1 MTTVW
6 RYPRRRLAML
16 LICVGMLC
24 GCASIF
30 QNIDDK
36 MNRKRF
42 KADYESLASALE
54 FFDRGDFEIALVRF
68 GALNETTESKKV
80 ARRAW
85 FGEICCRLILAKT
98 QAEYTSAIGMWYEFG
113 RVAVDEDIAWGVNLL
128 DPLIVRL
135 TPPAQ
140 APDVRSPPGEPAT
153 TKQESVKIDQAPAEQ
168 QLQDSPPIDRQVQDE
183 LVTLKKKAEQ
193 VDQLQDRI
201 DEIVAENQSLKK
213 KIKALEAIDQTIQ
226 KKKTEISAPGE

>member
-6 RYPRRRLAML
+6 RHACRRAAML

-42 KADYESLASALE
+42 QADYESLANALE
-54 FFDRGDFEIALVRF
+54 WFDQGDFEKALVRF
-68 GALNETTESKKV
+68 DALNETTESKKI

-98 QAEYTSAIGMWYEFG
+98 QAEYTSAIGMWREFG
-113 RVAVDEDIAWGVNLL
+113 STAVDGDLAWGVSLL

-135 TPPAQ
+135 TPPHQVPEA
-140 APDVRSPPGEPAT
+140 STPPGEPAT
-153 TKQESVKIDQAPAEQ
+153 TKQEAVRINPAPAERQ
-168 QLQDSPPIDRQVQDE
+168 PQDSPPIDRQLQDE
-183 LVTLKKKAEQ
+183 LVALKKKAER
-193 VDQLQDRI
+193 VDQLQNRL

-213 KIKALEAIDQTIQ
+213 KIKALETIDQTIQ
-226 KKKTEISAPGE
+226 KKKTEISAPSE